1 MLDITPAAVNQF
13 KAFLAENQAEES
25 GIRIFASKGCCGPA
39 YGMDIAEQASA
50 GDQVVERD
58 GLRLFIE
65 PAAGSALAQVVI
77 DYVPNGPAKGFKLRG
92 LPTSGCCG

>member
-13 KAFLAENQAEES
+13 KTFLTENQAEGS
-25 GIRIFASKGCCGPA
+25 GIRIFATKGCCGPA
-39 YGMDIAEQASA
+39 CGMDIAEQASA
-50 GDQVVERD
+50 GDQVIERD
-58 GLRLFIE
+58 GLRIFVE

-92 LPTSGCCG
+92 LASGCC